1 MKLNW
6 KNISVTCW
14 TFSAL
19 TVALGSTTPAQGAD
33 YDIGSIHITQPWARA
48 TPKGASS
55 GAAYM
60 TITNN
65 GKTPDR
71 VSCVSSD
78 VSAECQIHTMTMDN
92 GVMKMR
98 PVQGGLEIKPGETVT
113 LKPSSLHLM
122 LIDLKHALEQGK
134 TAKAT
139 LNFEHAG
146 TIDVE
151 YPIAAIGAAA
161 PGAPTGGGGMKMEG
175 HGGMMQMDKH

>member
-78 VSAECQIHTMTMDN
+78 AAPNEIHTMTTEN

-98 PVQGGLEIKPGETVT
+98 PVEGGLRRPR
-113 LKPSSLHLM
+113 P
-122 LIDLKHALEQGK
+122 
-134 TAKAT
+134 
-139 LNFEHAG
+139 N
-146 TIDVE
+146 
-151 YPIAAIGAAA
+151 
-161 PGAPTGGGGMKMEG
+161 
-175 HGGMMQMDKH
+175 HGP